1 MFIIKL
7 IRKIVKILRGGA
19 GRKEILL
26 GVLSGV
32 LLGMIPGFNLTLI
45 LGIWLMLLLNANIA
59 FVLLGLAIGKIACL
73 ALAPVTFQLGY
84 LIIHN
89 IGLEGLFRFLNN
101 TPVLALMD
109 LDVYCLVGGVP
120 IAIVLGM
127 VLGKLLASVVT
138 KVRRQMVKAGEK
150 ESLQKIG
157 QNTIIRIFMR
167 VAFGKQKVSTQD
179 VLDKKSSLFRK
190 SGIILAC
197 TTLALVIAAEFFLLD
212 YMVKAGVTSS
222 ISSVTGAEVNLA
234 EARLSLADGKLELK
248 GLQVTNPDKP
258 THNTM
263 QIESLVADVSM
274 SDLLRK
280 SYAIDL
286 LKGDDLQLDVLRAK
300 PGEVYTKEAVVED
313 TTSEEEAETG
323 EEGKSLDDYLEQA
336 KSYQKYA
343 KKVKAYLDE
352 RKRNAD
358 AIEKG
363 EQPEPVKEESVADAQ
378 QIGYLKVKA
387 DNLVID
393 RPTWLIRRVEIDN
406 VAICKGY
413 PKQEIV
419 ATEICSHP
427 ELNKKSSTIVVTPV
441 GGKSPVAKVALRFD
455 DPQSNHELLV
465 NVPEMP
471 LGEHM
476 KMSKQVPLDIKDGK
490 MDAKISGEFSA
501 DELNLPFSIL
511 VRDLKANAK
520 AGEQVMGMDA
530 ATANEVFSTLEQIEI
545 VGSFEGALLS
555 PKVNV
560 DYDRLMSTVQ
570 GALLKAGKKAL
581 ANRANAEMEK
591 AEAMV
596 KDKVDEELGKM
607 KKSVDAE
614 IKDKLGDS
622 LKGFG
627 FGSDSEVKA
636 DEKKDDEKKS
646 GDFLKKLF

>member
-1 MFIIKL
+1 MIKI

-19 GRKEILL
+19 GSKEIFL

-59 FVLLGLAIGKIACL
+59 FVLLGLAMGKIACF

-89 IGLEGLFRFLNN
+89 IGLEGVFRSLNN
-101 TPVLALMD
+101 TAVLALMD

-120 IAIVLGM
+120 IAIVLGI
-127 VLGKLLASVVT
+127 VLGKLLAGFVT
-138 KVRRQMVKAGEK
+138 KIRRQMVKAGEK

-157 QNTIIRIFMR
+157 QNKIVKIFMR
-167 VAFGKQKVSTQD
+167 IAFGKQKMSTQD
-179 VLDKKSSLFRK
+179 VLDKNSSLFRK

-197 TTLALVIAAEFFLLD
+197 TTLALVIATEFFLLD
-212 YMVKAGVTSS
+212 YIVKAGVTSS
-222 ISSVTGAEVNLA
+222 ISSATGAEVNLA

-258 THNTM
+258 THNTI
-263 QIESLVADVSM
+263 QIERLVADVSM

-286 LKGDDLQLDVLRAK
+286 LKGDDLQLDVLREK
-300 PGEVYTKEAVVED
+300 PGEVYEKEEVVEEAAP
-313 TTSEEEAETG
+313 EEEAETD

-343 KKVKAYLDE
+343 KKVKEYLDE

-363 EQPEPVKEESVADAQ
+363 EQPEPVKEEAVADGQ

-387 DNLVID
+387 DNLVTD
-393 RPTWLIRRVEIDN
+393 RPAWLIRRVEIDN
-406 VAICKGY
+406 VAISKDY
-413 PKQEIV
+413 PKQEVV

-427 ELNKKSSTIVVTPV
+427 ELNKKSTTIVVTPV
-441 GGKSPVAKVALRFD
+441 DGKSPLAKVALRFD

-465 NVPEMP
+465 NVSDMS
-471 LGEHM
+471 LGESM
-476 KMSKQVPLDIKDGK
+476 AMSKQIPLDIKDGK

-520 AGEQVMGMDA
+520 EGEQVLGMDS
-530 ATANEVFSTLEQIEI
+530 ATANEVFSSLEQIEI

-560 DYDRLMSTVQ
+560 NYERLMSTVQ
-570 GALLKAGKKAL
+570 DALLKAGKKAL
-581 ANRANAEMEK
+581 TDRANAEMEK

-596 KDKVDEELGKM
+596 KDKADEELDKV
-607 KKSVDAE
+607 KKKVDAE

-622 LKGFG
+622 LKSFG
-627 FGSDSEVKA
+627 FGSDSEEKD
-636 DEKKDDEKKS
+636 DEKKDDKDKS
-646 GDFLKKLF
+646 TDFLKKLF